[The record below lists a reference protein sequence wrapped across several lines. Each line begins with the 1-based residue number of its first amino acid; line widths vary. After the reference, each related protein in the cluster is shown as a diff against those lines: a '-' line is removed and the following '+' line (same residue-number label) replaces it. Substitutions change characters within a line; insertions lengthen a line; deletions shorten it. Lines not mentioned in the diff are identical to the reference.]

1 MTDNPGDTPEGDPL
15 LFADATS
22 TLEDADYVILGVS
35 YDGTACHRKG
45 TAAAPYTVR
54 EESYNFETYRYRYE
68 FDIENVRIYDMGTL
82 VPRDHPHLAA
92 ELGRSLGEILDNE
105 CFPVII
111 GGEHSISPVIVGE
124 LHRHLSEKSGRD
136 LKVVSIDAHLDFRDS
151 YLDDRNS
158 HACSTRRIG
167 DIVGHS
173 RTLCVGVR
181 SFERKEFMDAKK
193 LGVNWMD
200 SFSVRKSGIE
210 NCIRE
215 IERFIGNS
223 PVYLTLD
230 MDGIDPAFAPGV
242 GTPEPFGLSHWDV
255 LRIIEALSHSLV
267 GMDIV
272 EICPPYDNGNTS
284 ALASRLIG
292 DMIAARERVQ

>member
-1 MTDNPGDTPEGDPL
+1 VTENPGDVPL

-22 TLEDADYVILGVS
+22 TLEEADYVILGAS

-45 TAAAPYTVR
+45 AAMAPYTVR
-54 EESYNFETYRYRYE
+54 EESYNFETYRYRHDV
-68 FDIENVRIYDMGTL
+68 DIDEVNIYDMGTL
-82 VPRDHPHLAA
+82 VPRDYSHLAT
-92 ELGRSLGEILDNE
+92 ELRRSLGEILDND

-111 GGEHSISPVIVGE
+111 GGEHSISPIVVGE
-124 LHRHLSEKSGRD
+124 LHRRLSEKSGPE

-151 YLDDRNS
+151 YMGDRNS

-167 DIVGHS
+167 DIIGHS
-173 RTLCVGVR
+173 RALCLGVR
-181 SFERKEFMDAKK
+181 SFERKEMNDAGK
-193 LGVNWMD
+193 LGLKWLD
-200 SFSVRKSGIE
+200 SFYIKESGIE
-210 NCIRE
+210 QCIRE
-215 IERFIGNS
+215 IELFTGDC
-223 PVYLTLD
+223 PVYLTVD

-255 LRIIEALSHSLV
+255 LSIIEALAPALV

-284 ALASRLIG
+284 ALASKLIG
-292 DMIAARERVQ
+292 DMMAARERIKSGFV